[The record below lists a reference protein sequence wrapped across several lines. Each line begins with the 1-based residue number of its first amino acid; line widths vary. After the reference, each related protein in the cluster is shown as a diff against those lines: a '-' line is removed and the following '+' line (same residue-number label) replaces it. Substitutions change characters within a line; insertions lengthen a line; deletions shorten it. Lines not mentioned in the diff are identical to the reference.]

1 LKRSEFEHAVRAAGA
16 ILQTDKV
23 VVIGS
28 QAVHAYIENLFD
40 EANRSIEVDIAAM
53 SGNQEAAADLIDGS
67 IGELSMF
74 QETFGYY
81 AQGVVSSTAV
91 LPAGWRD
98 RLIPYQSNGTQGVTA
113 YCLEA
118 HDLWV
123 SKAIAG
129 REKDR
134 AFCRA
139 MIELKLVEPVVLR
152 KRIAKVRKIEVVI
165 RERVHG
171 WMNGADGSNS

>member
-1 LKRSEFEHAVRAAGA
+1 LKQREFEHAIRAAGA
-16 ILQTDKV
+16 ILQTDKLL
-23 VVIGS
+23 VIGS
-28 QAVHAYIENLFD
+28 QAIHGYIKTPFE
-40 EANRSIEVDIAAM
+40 EANRSIEVDVAAM

-91 LPAGWRD
+91 LPSGWRN
-98 RLIPYQSNGTQGVTA
+98 RLVPYQSAGTQGVTA

-129 REKDR
+129 REKDWE
-134 AFCRA
+134 FCRA
-139 MIELKLVEPVVLR
+139 MIDLELVNPAVLLE
-152 KRIAKVRKIEVVI
+152 RIAKVRKIESVVKEQI
-165 RERVHG
+165 RG
-171 WMNGADGSNS
+171 WVNGTN